1 MEEAGMVARRGAF
14 LGAAGLAL
22 ATRLPGVALAQAQ
35 TAAPTLPYRPHTVTS
50 PDGVVLSVQE
60 WGNPQGPAILFIHGS
75 WQSHLSWARQV
86 SDPALAQRYRMVTF
100 DLRGHGDSSKPEGD
114 AFYKPAKP
122 WADDVAAVIATLGL
136 QRPVLAGWSYGGR
149 VMGDYLTVHGNAAV
163 GGIHFVDAT
172 TSAAD
177 PAAFFGPG
185 VRFLGAGTAAD
196 QATRIR
202 GTIDFLRAC
211 FERQP
216 TDAEFQDM
224 LAMNML
230 TPRHVRIAMGGRPT
244 NYEAAWRALQVPA
257 LVTNGDKDQ
266 LITPAMARWTA
277 SVVPGARLSIHE
289 GVGHAPFWEDTAR
302 FNRELGELMAQ
313 VAARRG

>member
-1 MEEAGMVARRGAF
+1 MLTRRGAF
-14 LGAAGLAL
+14 LGTAGLAL
-22 ATRLPGVALAQAQ
+22 ASRLPGVAQAQAP
-35 TAAPTLPYRPHTVTS
+35 APAPALAYRPHSVTT

-86 SDPALAQRYRMVTF
+86 SDPALAARYRMVTF
-100 DLRGHGDSSKPEGD
+100 DLRGHGDSAKPEGD

-122 WADDVAAVIATLGL
+122 WADDVAAIIAALGL

-149 VMGDYLTVHGNAAV
+149 VMCDYLTVHGADRI
-163 GGIHFVDAT
+163 GGLHFVDAT
-172 TSAAD
+172 TTLAD

-185 VRFLGAGTAAD
+185 LRTLAAGTAAD
-196 QATRIR
+196 QAQRIA
-202 GTIDFLRAC
+202 GTIAFLRVC

-216 TDAEFQDM
+216 TDAEFQAM
-224 LAMNML
+224 LAFNML
-230 TPRHVRIAMGGRPT
+230 TPRHVRIAMGGRPAQ
-244 NYEAAWRALQVPA
+244 YEAMLRALRMPTLVTHGEKDQIILPA
-257 LVTNGDKDQ
+257 L
-266 LITPAMARWTA
+266 ARWTA

-289 GVGHAPFWEDTAR
+289 GAGHSPFWEDTPR
-302 FNRELGELMAQ
+302 FNRELAELMAQ